1 MQLFIM
7 RHGEAQHQAESD
19 MQRELTEYG
28 ISEVSDMARL
38 LKEEQFDLVI
48 VSPFVRAVQTA
59 DILIKQL
66 SLTTP
71 IIECELITPA
81 GSAEQVHDYIDGLL
95 AEKEYKKILLV
106 SHMPVICYLL
116 AELTIGGHMPIFQ
129 TGGVATVDYRPTE
142 MKGDFVEMLCPFN
155 ICDL

>member
-7 RHGEAQHQAESD
+7 RHGEAQHQAVSD

-28 ISEVSDMARL
+28 ISEVFDMAQL
-38 LKEEQFDLVI
+38 LKEEHFDLVI
-48 VSPFVRAVQTA
+48 VSPFVRAKQTA
-59 DILIKQL
+59 DILIKNL
-66 SLTTP
+66 SLTSP
-71 IIECELITPA
+71 IIECELIIPS
-81 GSAEQVHDYIDGLL
+81 GSAEQAHDYIDGLL
-95 AEKEYKKILLV
+95 TEKSYNKVLIV

-129 TGGVATVDYRPTE
+129 TGGVAKVDYRPDD